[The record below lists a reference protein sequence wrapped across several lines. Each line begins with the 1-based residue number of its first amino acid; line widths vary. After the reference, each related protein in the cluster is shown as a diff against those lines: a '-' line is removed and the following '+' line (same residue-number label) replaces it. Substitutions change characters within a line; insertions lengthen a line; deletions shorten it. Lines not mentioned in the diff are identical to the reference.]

1 MEPTLETAPG
11 GAPLSNP
18 QPNHAKANVGMS
30 ELGPTLVLTSE
41 DGNPEI
47 GSNLG
52 ADCGSDAGNHGGG
65 AGNLGGDA
73 GFQALALP

>member
-18 QPNHAKANVGMS
+18 QPSHAKANVGMS

-41 DGNPEI
+41 DGTVEPTVEAPDGI
-47 GSNLG
+47 WEATLDSVLESLG
-52 ADCGSDAGNHGGG
+52 PTLETG
-65 AGNLGGDA
+65 
-73 GFQALALP
+73 LPKRF